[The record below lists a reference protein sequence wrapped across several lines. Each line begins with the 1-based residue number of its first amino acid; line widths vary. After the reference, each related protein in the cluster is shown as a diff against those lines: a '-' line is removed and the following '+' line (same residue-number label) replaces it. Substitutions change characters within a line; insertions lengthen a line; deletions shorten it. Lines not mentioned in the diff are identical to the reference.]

1 MKLESVTHLLPDAAQ
16 TIVNVIGLVAAAKLI
31 EQLGGTTFPVALRK
45 SRLGEIRYEM
55 LAEVIGSDAAD
66 AMTEHF
72 GGDTLYIPRC
82 THAMRELMHRE
93 IRGSFDRMTRDDV
106 SAVQAVAKLAVA
118 YKLADRTIWRILK
131 RPDAEQVSIEQSALF

>member
-1 MKLESVTHLLPDAAQ
+1 MKLENVTHLLPEAAQ
-16 TIVNVIGLVAAAKLI
+16 TIVRVVGLVGAARLI

-55 LAEVIGSDAAD
+55 LAEVVGTEAAD

-82 THAMRELMHRE
+82 TQAMRELMHRE
-93 IRGSFDRMTRDDV
+93 IRREFDRLTGDGT
-106 SAVQAVAKLAVA
+106 SALQAVARLAVKF
-118 YKLADRTIWRILK
+118 KLADRTIWRVLK
-131 RPDAEQVSIEQSALF
+131 RPDAEAMSVGQTSLF